1 MSRRMRSRRFTIL
14 GVLIAIAFALTA
26 GLASA
31 IGTLD
36 QRNPGPTNS
45 NFVECGTTRLAQTFT
60 AARTGLLDTV
70 KLGIAGIGEP
80 GDVVVSI
87 EGTDSLSHPGVP
99 DDQDV
104 LATETIAQSD
114 VGTSLD
120 NVQTVGFHDPPPVEA
135 DKTYAIVVA
144 VPYCGTS
151 ELFSGLGWYYT
162 SGDSYPR
169 GEFCVSAP
177 WQCELGEFGVDLIFA
192 TYVTPRPSADV
203 AVNMTGPAS
212 AKKGVQV
219 TYVISVS
226 NAGPDTAH
234 NVVLR
239 DPIPTG
245 VSALGVTTTKGTCT
259 PPGRGG
265 TISCAL
271 GDLAAGSSGVSSVS
285 VKVTARAGSTIANVV
300 SANSTADGAGTAT
313 PDPQPSNNAASLST
327 IVTK

>member
-14 GVLIAIAFALTA
+14 GVLIAIAFGLTT

-36 QRNPGPTNS
+36 QTNPGPTNS

-104 LATETIAQSD
+104 LATETIAQSDVGHD

-271 GDLAAGSSGVSSVS
+271 GDLAAGS
-285 VKVTARAGSTIANVV
+285 TIANVV